1 MAGIFEDQE
10 YNKSAT
16 QYVAH
21 GVEDQEPRPPYHDSP
36 SSFRAIIPDDGHIV
50 SQHEQQNLIR
60 GLSQRHVQMIAIA
73 GAIGTGL
80 FLGLGGSIAT
90 GGPLGA
96 LLGYVF
102 VGAVVCAIQFS
113 LGEVSA
119 LLPVTGSFVR
129 HAEVLV
135 DPALAFAVGW
145 NVVYGCFISVPSEI
159 SASVVLIQYWTDI
172 NAAVWVTILIIISV
186 VVAISFIRV
195 YGEVE
200 FVFAILKILLVI
212 FVVILGLVID
222 LGGVPGVPR
231 LGFHYW
237 KDPGSFVEYIATGS
251 WGCFLGFWAVMTN
264 AVYSFAGVES
274 LAMAAAE
281 TKNPRHNIPKA
292 CKRVFARITIFYLAA
307 VLVVGMIVSSQD
319 DRLGWDG
326 STAAQSPFVIAASDA
341 GIKAIPSIVNA
352 VCLTSAWSA
361 SNQSILAGTRTLYGL
376 AIKGHAPK
384 VFLWTSKWGVPY
396 MCVLLQVAFSLLAYM
411 CISNEALTVF
421 FWFVDLT
428 AAGTLVSWITIALNH
443 IRLLKALKKQG
454 ISPDQLPWHNRI
466 TKYTSWFALIYCI
479 IILLTGGFTVFTKG
493 NWDPASFVSSYL
505 DIPLVLGAYGGY
517 KLIHRTKIVSLQAV
531 PITQALEEA
540 ENDPDNVPIV
550 KNRSFWSKINIL
562 WG

>member
-1 MAGIFEDQE
+1 MAGIYEDQE
-10 YNKSAT
+10 ISNKSAT
-16 QYVAH
+16 QYVTH
-21 GVEDQEPRPPYHDSP
+21 DVEDYVAPATHLP
-36 SSFRAIIPDDGHIV
+36 SFRAGSANDGHIV
-50 SQHEQQNLIR
+50 SQHEQENLVR
-60 GLSQRHVQMIAIA
+60 GLGQRHIQMIAIA

-96 LLGYVF
+96 LLGYIF
-102 VGAVVCAIQFS
+102 VGSVVCAIQFA

-129 HAEVLV
+129 HAELLV
-135 DPALAFAVGW
+135 DPALSFAIGW

-159 SASVVLIQYWTDI
+159 SASVALIQYWNTDV
-172 NAAVWVTILIIISV
+172 NAAVWVTILIIVSV

-200 FVFAILKILLVI
+200 FIFAILKILLVV

-222 LGGVPGVPR
+222 LGGVPGKPR

-237 KDPGSFVEYIATGS
+237 KDPGPFVEYISTGS
-251 WGCFLGFWAVMTN
+251 WGRFLGFWAVMTN

-292 CKRVFARITIFYLAA
+292 CKRVFARIIIFYLAA
-307 VLVVGMIVSSQD
+307 VLVVGMLVSSGD
-319 DRLGWDG
+319 HRLSGYG
-326 STAAQSPFVIAASDA
+326 STAAQSPFVIAAGDA

-376 AIKGHAPK
+376 AIKGHAPQI
-384 VFLWTSKWGVPY
+384 FLRTTKWGVPY
-396 MCVLLQVAFSLLAYM
+396 MCVLLQVAFSFLAYM
-411 CISNEALTVF
+411 CVSNTAMTVF
-421 FWFVDLT
+421 YWFVDLT
-428 AAGTLVSWITIALNH
+428 AAGTLVSWIAIALNH
-443 IRLLKALKKQG
+443 IRLLQALKKQG

-466 TKYTSWFALIYCI
+466 TRYTSWFALVSCI
-479 IILLTGGFTVFTKG
+479 VILFTGGFTVFTKG
-493 NWDPASFVSSYL
+493 NWDPASFVSAYL
-505 DIPLVLGAYGGY
+505 DIPLVLLAYGGY
-517 KLIHRTKIVSLQAV
+517 KLTRRTKITPLEAV
-531 PITQALEEA
+531 PIRQALEEA
-540 ENDPDNVPIV
+540 ENDPENVPIV
-550 KNRSFWSKINIL
+550 KSNSIWSKLNIL